1 MVFFA
6 NLNIKSTLKIMVEK
20 IKKTEQ
26 EWKEI
31 LTPEQFEVTR
41 KHGTERA
48 FTGEYHDFKG
58 KGVYKCVCCGN
69 ELFVSDTKYNSGTGW
84 PSFWQPIRE
93 DSVAYKNDFS
103 LFMKRTEVLCNACDA
118 HLGHVFNDGPEPT
131 RKRYCMNSAALKFE
145 PRD

>member
-93 DSVAYKNDFS
+93 DSVAYKNNFS

-131 RKRYCMNSAALKFE
+131 GKRYCMNSAALKFE